1 MIGTMPNAHKI
12 ALSRQEEI
20 LRLAEG
26 IRARFDPSKI
36 DEVAIAYD
44 ITLIRS
50 RGSDVNAAGFAYT
63 WTEHDP
69 IFIDSLSHPGQP
81 LRVWGE
87 KEKSTKRAIAINSN
101 SELPEREI
109 FWHEFY
115 HLFYS
120 PESVDRAEEFK
131 HSFSVSVLHS
141 KEERRADEFAAAVL
155 IPSIEFIDSIEGIA
169 DRYNTS
175 NRLAEIAVKFYSSFN
190 NSMRSLTTA
199 LAVGKLPAPLP

>member
-1 MIGTMPNAHKI
+1 MIGTMPRARI
-12 ALSRQEEI
+12 ALNRQEEI

-26 IRARFDPSKI
+26 FRARFDPTKI
-36 DEVAIAYD
+36 DEVSIAYD
-44 ITLIRS
+44 ITLIRT
-50 RGSDVNAAGFAYT
+50 RGSDDNAAGFAYT
-63 WTEHDP
+63 WTEQDP
-69 IFIDSLSHPGQP
+69 VFIDSLTHPEQP

-87 KEKSTKRAIAINSN
+87 RAKNIKRAIVINSN

-120 PESVDRAEEFK
+120 PESIDRAEEFK
-131 HSFSVSVLHS
+131 HNFSESVLHS
-141 KEERRADEFAAAVL
+141 KEERRADEFAAAIL
-155 IPSIEFIDSIEGIA
+155 IPSIESMDSIEGIA
-169 DRYNTS
+169 HHYDTS
-175 NRLAEIAVKFYSSFN
+175 KRLAAIAVKFYSSFN